1 MFRNVPIRKKLVGSM
16 LLTGMVVLLLAQA
29 VFFAY
34 DYLAMRQNTVRQ
46 LETLGSIIAT
56 NATAALAFENR
67 HDAEETLAALKAN
80 ERIASAA
87 IYDQRGAVFASY
99 PAALA
104 RASLPSLPG
113 VDGFRFEQSHLI
125 GFQAMTERD
134 RRLGTLY
141 LDFDIGMV
149 LRERLRDSLRVAL
162 AMAGIALLVAYAL
175 SRALQRQISRPLLEL
190 AGTVAD
196 VSARGDFSV
205 RATPRGDD
213 ETGRLAHGF
222 NTMLAG
228 IEKREAALQDSEAR
242 YRGTLDRMLEGCQII
257 DREWR
262 YVYVNET
269 AAAQGRR
276 SSAELRGRRI
286 MDCFPGIESTA
297 MFAQLRQCMEQRS
310 DAHVEQEFAYEDGS
324 SGWFELSIQPALEG
338 IFVLSLDIT
347 ARKRIEKTLLDAKG
361 ELERK
366 VAERTA
372 ELIIAKEQAESSDR
386 LKSEFLAT
394 MSHELRTP
402 LNAIIGFTGTLL
414 MKLPG
419 PLNGEQEKQ
428 LRTVQL
434 SAKHLLSLINDLLDV
449 AKIES
454 GKLELKREPVACQRV
469 IDEVVTALRPAASA
483 KGLQLEAR
491 MPIYDV
497 AALADRRSLSQ
508 ILINLS
514 NNALKFTERGSVT
527 IELLD
532 ADPRSGLVEIG
543 VIDTGV
549 GIAAADLDKLFQS
562 FAQIETGSKRRIE
575 GTGLGLYLSRK
586 LAELL
591 GGRITVQSV
600 QGQGSRFSVFLPAA
614 PPEPR
619 AASTRT

>member
-1 MFRNVPIRKKLVGSM
+1 MFRDAPIRQKLVGSM
-16 LLTGMVVLLLAQA
+16 MLTGMVVLLLAQG

-34 DYLAMRQNTVRQ
+34 DYLVLRHSTVRQ

-56 NATAALAFENR
+56 NATAALAFQNR
-67 HDAEETLAALKAN
+67 HDAEEILAALKAD

-87 IYDQRGAVFASY
+87 IYDQRGVLFASY
-99 PAALA
+99 PATLAQDALPA
-104 RASLPSLPG
+104 LPG
-113 VDGFRFEQSHLI
+113 VDGYRFDRSHLI
-125 GFQAMTERD
+125 GVQAMRERE

-141 LDFDIGMV
+141 LDFDIGAV
-149 LRERLRDSLRVAL
+149 LRERLWNSLRVAL
-162 AMAGIALLVAYAL
+162 LMAGVALLVSYLL
-175 SRALQRQISRPLLEL
+175 SRALQRQISRPLLAL

-196 VSARGDFSV
+196 VARREDFSL
-205 RATPRGDD
+205 RALPHGQD
-213 ETGRLAHGF
+213 EIGQLTIGF
-222 NTMLAG
+222 NSMLAG
-228 IEKREAALQDSEAR
+228 IEAREAALHDSEAR
-242 YRGTLDRMLEGCQII
+242 FRGTLDRMLEGCQIL
-257 DREWR
+257 DRQWR

-276 SSAELRGRRI
+276 SIAELRGRRI

-297 MFAQLRQCMEQRS
+297 VFAQLRRCMEERS
-310 DAHVEQEFAYEDGS
+310 DAHVENEFAYEDGS
-324 SGWFELSIQPALEG
+324 SGWFELSIQPAIEG
-338 IFVLSLDIT
+338 IFVLSLDVT
-347 ARKRIEKTLLDAKG
+347 ARKRIEKTLLDAKVD
-361 ELERK
+361 LERK

-419 PLNGEQEKQ
+419 PLNTEQEKQ

-454 GKLELKREPVACQRV
+454 GKLELKREPVCCQRV
-469 IDEVVTALRPAASA
+469 IDEVVNALRPAADG
-483 KGLQLEAR
+483 KGLRLEAR
-491 MPIYDV
+491 MPVLDV
-497 AALADRRSLSQ
+497 AVLADRRSLSQ
-508 ILINLS
+508 ILINLC
-514 NNALKFTERGSVT
+514 NNAIKFTERGSVT
-527 IELLD
+527 IELQE
-532 ADPRSGLVEIG
+532 ADPHTGLVEIG

-549 GIAAADLDKLFQS
+549 GIAHADLGKLFQS

-591 GGRITVQSV
+591 GGNIAVQSV
-600 QGQGSRFSVFLPAA
+600 HGQGSRFSVSLPAA
-614 PPEPR
+614 P
-619 AASTRT
+619 ASVRG